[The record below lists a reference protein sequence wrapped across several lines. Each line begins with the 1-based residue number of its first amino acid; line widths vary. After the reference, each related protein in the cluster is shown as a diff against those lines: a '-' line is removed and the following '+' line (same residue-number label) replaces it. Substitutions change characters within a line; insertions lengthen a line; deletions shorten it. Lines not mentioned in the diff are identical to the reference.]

1 MLEFSLGAG
10 LLFATFAGTF
20 RYGYTFLQYNRLEN
34 AVVQGA
40 RYASL
45 IPYDSATASP
55 SEAFLAA
62 VRNMTLYGSPTAG
75 AHAAVPGLTPAQVTL
90 TVTFVHGVP
99 STMTVAIQG
108 FTVDAAFGST
118 TLAGKPNAA
127 FPYHGIWSPTGS

>member
-1 MLEFSLGAG
+1 MVEFSLGAG

-20 RYGYTFLQYNRLEN
+20 RYGYTLLQYNRLEN

-45 IPYDSATASP
+45 IPYDSATATP
-55 SEAFLAA
+55 SAAFLAA

-75 AHAAVPGLTPAQVTL
+75 AHAAVPGLTPAQVIL
-90 TVTFVHGVP
+90 TVAFVHGVP
-99 STMTVAIQG
+99 STMTVSIQS
-108 FTVDAAFGST
+108 FTVDSGFGST
-118 TLAGKPNAA
+118 ALAGTPKAA